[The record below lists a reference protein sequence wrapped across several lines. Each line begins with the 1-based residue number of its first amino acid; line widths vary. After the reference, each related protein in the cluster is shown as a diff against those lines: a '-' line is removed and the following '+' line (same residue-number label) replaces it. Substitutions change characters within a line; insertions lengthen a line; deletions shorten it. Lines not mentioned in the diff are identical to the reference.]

1 MPKGYRPYLP
11 DQDLLLPPSL
21 REWMAEEHLVYFVS
35 DVVDQL
41 DLSAIH
47 AVYGEE
53 KRGQPPYDPRL
64 MTKLLV
70 YGYCTGVFSS
80 RRIQK
85 RLQEDIPFK
94 VLAAGNEPD
103 FRTISDF
110 RKIHVG
116 TLQGLFEQVLEM
128 ALEVGAVKVGRV
140 TLDGTKVKANASK
153 HKAMSYG
160 RMKEKQEQLRDE
172 VKQLLE
178 QAEAADEE
186 EDRRHGSQ
194 RGDELPEE
202 LRRRETRLAKIKI
215 AKKVVEQRARE
226 KAAAEGKS
234 AAEAKRAK
242 PDDKD
247 QYNFTDPESRI
258 MKGAD
263 GFVQGYNAQASV
275 EPEMLL
281 IVGQSVTEAANDK
294 QQLEPMV
301 EAIEQQSGQRPKA
314 VLADS
319 GYCSEENLAYLESA
333 DQPERKIDGFIATGK
348 QKHGE
353 HRLPCKP
360 GPLPKGATKVDRMK
374 RKLQTK
380 VGKAVYAA
388 RKCVVEPVF
397 GQIKQARGFRQ
408 FLLRGKDKVKGE
420 WALVCLT
427 HNILRLHAAIQPAER
442 HRRMFS
448 LKIAAAEF
456 PGAIWLAGTPRAGVS
471 RRIRATQGFGSPAH
485 RALFL
490 GQAPRC
496 GRKSPVHS
504 DPARSFKIRNHRA
517 LPARHRHGG
526 AFDHQSIGTPGPA
539 RHCSGCHFLSPER

>member
-1 MPKGYRPYLP
+1 
-11 DQDLLLPPSL
+11 LPPSL
-21 REWMAEEHLVYFVS
+21 REWVAEEHLVYFVS

-110 RKIHVG
+110 RKIHIG
-116 TLQGLFEQVLEM
+116 TLQELFEQVLEL

-140 TLDGTKVKANASK
+140 TVDGTKVKANASK

-160 RMKEKQEQLRDE
+160 RMEEKQQQLREE

-186 EDRRHGSQ
+186 EDRRHGGQ

-202 LRRRETRLAKIKI
+202 LRRRETRLAKIKL
-215 AKKVVEQRARE
+215 AKKVIEQRARE

-234 AAEAKRAK
+234 AGEAKRAK
-242 PDDKD
+242 PEDKD

-263 GFVQGYNAQASV
+263 GFVQGYNAQAAV
-275 EPEMLL
+275 EPEMML

-294 QQLEPMV
+294 QQLEPIV
-301 EAIEQQSGQRPKA
+301 EAIEQQSGQRPKEI
-314 VLADS
+314 LADS

-333 DQPERKIDGFIATGK
+333 EQPERKIEGFIATGK

-360 GPLPKGATKVDRMK
+360 GPLPKGATRVDRMK

-408 FLLRGKDKVKGE
+408 FLLRGKAKVKGE

-427 HNILRLHAAIQPAER
+427 HNILRLHAALQ
-442 HRRMFS
+442 
-448 LKIAAAEF
+448 
-456 PGAIWLAGTPRAGVS
+456 T
-471 RRIRATQGFGSPAH
+471 
-485 RALFL
+485 
-490 GQAPRC
+490 C
-496 GRKSPVHS
+496 
-504 DPARSFKIRNHRA
+504 
-517 LPARHRHGG
+517 
-526 AFDHQSIGTPGPA
+526 
-539 RHCSGCHFLSPER
+539 

>member
-21 REWMAEEHLVYFVS
+21 REWVAEEHLVYFVS

-110 RKIHVG
+110 RKIHIA
-116 TLQGLFEQVLEM
+116 TLPGLFEQVLEM

-140 TLDGTKVKANASK
+140 TLDGTKMKANASK

-160 RMKEKQEQLRDE
+160 RMQEKQEQLRDE
-172 VKQLLE
+172 VRQLLE

-202 LRRRETRLAKIKI
+202 LRRRETRLAKIKL

-301 EAIEQQSGQRPKA
+301 EAIEQQSGQRPEEI
-314 VLADS
+314 LADS

-333 DQPERKIDGFIATGK
+333 DQPERKINGFIATGK

-353 HRLPCKP
+353 HRLPCKR
-360 GPLPKGATKVDRMK
+360 GPLPKGATQVDRMK

-380 VGKAVYAA
+380 LGKAVYAA

-408 FLLRGKDKVKGE
+408 FLLRGKEKVKGE

-427 HNILRLHAAIQPAER
+427 HNILRLHAAMQPR
-442 HRRMFS
+442 
-448 LKIAAAEF
+448 
-456 PGAIWLAGTPRAGVS
+456 
-471 RRIRATQGFGSPAH
+471 
-485 RALFL
+485 
-490 GQAPRC
+490 
-496 GRKSPVHS
+496 
-504 DPARSFKIRNHRA
+504 
-517 LPARHRHGG
+517 
-526 AFDHQSIGTPGPA
+526 
-539 RHCSGCHFLSPER
+539 